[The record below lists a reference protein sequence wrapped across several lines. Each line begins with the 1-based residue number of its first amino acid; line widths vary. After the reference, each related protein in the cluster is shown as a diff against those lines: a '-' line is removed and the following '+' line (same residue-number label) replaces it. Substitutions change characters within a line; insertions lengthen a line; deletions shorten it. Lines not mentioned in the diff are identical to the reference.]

1 MDNNIYEVERDD
13 YAGFIG
19 QLNKQMMDV
28 EQFYED
34 TLTIMKIKSKKTGK
48 HLCTRVITEEGEEHY
63 YVFNMPDDDERIAPK
78 PVMKIT
84 LNDKEEVQAFF
95 DAINKLQLE
104 AKKDARNI

>member
-1 MDNNIYEVERDD
+1 MDNSIYEVERDE

-34 TLTIMKIKSKKTGK
+34 KLTFMKIKSKKTGK
-48 HLCTRVITEEGEEHY
+48 HLCTRIITEDGEEYY
-63 YVFNMPDDDERIAPK
+63 YVFNMPDDEERIAPK

-84 LNDKEEVQAFF
+84 LDNKEDVQSFF
-95 DAINKLQLE
+95 NALNKLQLE
-104 AKKDARNI
+104 AKENAGDI